1 MKQGEESMGE
11 NQKRVLQMLAEG
23 KISVDEAS
31 RLLSLV
37 GADGRPDDA
46 ANTARVG
53 KDHPKYLYVKVEPKE
68 GHAGPSEPGAH
79 GHRDHGKVNVRIPVT
94 LIRAGM
100 KLTALMPPHV
110 ADDVN
115 KAMREKGV
123 GFDVR
128 NLKDE
133 DIEQLVA
140 ALGDTE
146 INVDSED
153 ATVRVYAQ

>member
-1 MKQGEESMGE
+1 MGE
-11 NQKRVLQMLAEG
+11 NQKKVLQMLAEG

-37 GADGRPDDA
+37 GGEGRTGEASD
-46 ANTARVG
+46 TAQTSKG
-53 KDHPKYLYVKVEPKE
+53 NPKYLYVKVEPKE
-68 GHAGPSEPGAH
+68 GHAGPSEPGHH
-79 GHRDHGKVNVRIPVT
+79 GYHDHGKVNVRIPVT

-100 KLTALMPPHV
+100 KLTSLMPPHV

-140 ALGDTE
+140 ALGETE
-146 INVDSED
+146 VNVDSEQ
-153 ATVRVYAQ
+153 ATVRIYAE